1 MASVVVDIS
10 MLLAMIWSFHLQY
23 MQPASFFLKA
33 PTVLYIFIF
42 VALRTLRF
50 EIRFIL
56 IAGGVAALGWLIMAV
71 YVMTI
76 VPGDT
81 MITRD
86 YVTYL
91 TSNSIL
97 IGAEVDKI
105 IAIVA
110 VTAILAMATSRAR
123 ALLVQSVAETT
134 AARDLARF
142 FSPEIARQ
150 ITTSKDRSSPDELI
164 GF

>member
-1 MASVVVDIS
+1 

-56 IAGGVAALGWLIMAV
+56 IAGGVAALGWMIMV
-71 YVMTI
+71 IYVITV

-86 YVTYL
+86 YITYL

-97 IGAEVDKI
+97 LGAEIDKI
-105 IAIVA
+105 IAILV
-110 VTAILAMATSRAR
+110 VTAILVMATSRAR
-123 ALLVQSVAETT
+123 GLLVQSVAETT
-134 AARDLARF
+134 AARELSRF
-142 FSPEIARQ
+142 FRRKSPAG
-150 ITTSKDRSSPDELI
+150 SPPRKTR
-164 GF
+164 